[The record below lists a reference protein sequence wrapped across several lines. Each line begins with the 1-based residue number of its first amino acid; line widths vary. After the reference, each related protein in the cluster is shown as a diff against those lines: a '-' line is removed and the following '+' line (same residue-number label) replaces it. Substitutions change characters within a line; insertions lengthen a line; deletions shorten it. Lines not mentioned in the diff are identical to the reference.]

1 MSMRRVEDFKINKK
15 TSVDD
20 LAKRFRN
27 CAFNARRLGEATDI
41 MEEMIK
47 DKKCVKFLGLSGAM
61 VPAGM
66 RKIIVEMIRNKWV
79 NIIVSTGANMTH
91 DLASCFGEKYVHCE
105 PSKINDLELNKK
117 GFDRIY
123 DVISPVKTMATM
135 ERNIQKILEEIGEGE
150 YSTFE
155 LMSEIGKRI
164 KDKESIVR
172 NAYEK
177 NVKIIIPAFVDSILG
192 IQVWMYAQDHKF
204 RINEMKDL
212 GYLIDLNFDLKR
224 EGRSTGALVL
234 RGGVPKNFIFQSVL
248 LADKPHKYLVQIVT
262 QGPEY
267 GDLTG
272 ATLEEAI
279 SWGKADEKSKLC
291 TLYCDPTIALPIIVS
306 ALKERL

>member
-1 MSMRRVEDFKINKK
+1 MREVKHFEPRKQ
-15 TSVDD
+15 TVDE
-20 LAKRFRN
+20 LAKQFKS
-27 CAFNARRLGEATDI
+27 CAFNSRRLGEAVDV

-66 RKIIVEMIRNKWV
+66 RKIIVEMIRNHWV
-79 NIIVSTGANMTH
+79 DIIVSTGANITH
-91 DLASCFGEKYVHCE
+91 DIASCFGEKYVHCE
-105 PSKINDLELNKK
+105 PSEVDDVELRKK

-135 ERNIQKILEEIGEGE
+135 EKNVQKILKEIGEGE

-155 LMSEIGKRI
+155 LMAEIGKRI
-164 KDKESIVR
+164 KDKNSIVR
-172 NAYEK
+172 NAYE
-177 NVKIIIPAFVDSILG
+177 NDVKIIVPAFVDSILG
-192 IQVWMYAQDHKF
+192 IQVWMYSQDHHL

-212 GYLIDLNFDLKR
+212 GYLINLNFDLKR
-224 EGRSTGALVL
+224 EKRNTGALIL

-248 LADKPHKYLVQIVT
+248 VADKPHKYLVQIAT

-279 SWGKADEKSKLC
+279 SWGKADKNSRLC
-291 TLYCDPTIALPIIVS
+291 TVYCDPTIALPIIMS

>member
-1 MSMRRVEDFKINKK
+1 MREVKHFEPREQ
-15 TSVDD
+15 TVDE
-20 LAKRFRN
+20 LAKQFKT
-27 CAFNARRLGEATDI
+27 CAFNSRRLGEAVDV

-66 RKIIVEMIRNKWV
+66 RKIIVEMIRNHWID
-79 NIIVSTGANMTH
+79 IIVSTGANITH
-91 DLASCFGEKYVHCE
+91 DIASCFGEEYVHCE
-105 PSKINDLELNKK
+105 PSEVDDVELRKK

-135 ERNIQKILEEIGEGE
+135 EKNVQKILKEIGEGE

-155 LMSEIGKRI
+155 LMTEIGKRI
-164 KDKESIVR
+164 KDKNSIVR
-172 NAYEK
+172 NAYE
-177 NVKIIIPAFVDSILG
+177 NDVKIIIPAFVDSILG
-192 IQVWMYAQDHKF
+192 IQVWMFAQDHNL

-212 GYLIDLNFDLKR
+212 GYLINLNFDLKR
-224 EGRSTGALVL
+224 EKRNTGALIL

-248 LADKPHKYLVQIVT
+248 VADKPHKYLVQIAT

-279 SWGKADEKSKLC
+279 SWGKADKNSRLC
-291 TLYCDPTIALPIIVS
+291 TVYCDPTIALPIIMS

>member
-1 MSMRRVEDFKINKK
+1 MKEVKHFNPKK
-15 TSVDD
+15 QTVNE
-20 LAKRFRN
+20 LAKQFKN
-27 CAFNARRLGEATDI
+27 CAFNARRVGEAVDI
-41 MEEMIK
+41 IEEMIK

-66 RKIIVEMIRNKWV
+66 RKIIVGMIKNKWV
-79 NIIVSTGANMTH
+79 DIIVSTGANITH
-91 DLASCFGEKYVHCE
+91 DIACSFGEKYIQCDVA
-105 PSKINDLELNKK
+105 KVDDLDLRKK

-123 DVISPVKTMATM
+123 DVISPTKTMATM
-135 ERNIQKILEEIGEGE
+135 EKNIQRILKEIKGGE

-155 LMSEIGKRI
+155 LMAEIGKRI
-164 KDKESIVR
+164 DDKGSIVR

-192 IQVWMYAQDHKF
+192 IQVWMYSQDHNLKV
-204 RINEMKDL
+204 NSMKDL
-212 GYLIDLNFDLKR
+212 DYLVNLNFDLKR
-224 EGRSTGALVL
+224 DGKNTGALIL

-248 LADKPHKYLVQIVT
+248 VADKPHRYLVQIAT

-291 TLYCDPTIALPIIVS
+291 TVYCDPTIALPIIFS
-306 ALKERL
+306 ALVERLK

>member
-1 MSMRRVEDFKINKK
+1 MKDVKDFEPRKQTMSELARQFK
-15 TSVDD
+15 S
-20 LAKRFRN
+20 
-27 CAFNARRLGEATDI
+27 CAFNARRLGEAVDI
-41 MEEMIK
+41 MEEMAK

-66 RKIIVEMIRNKWV
+66 RKTIVEMIKNGWV
-79 NIIVSTGANMTH
+79 DIIVSTGANMTH
-91 DLASCFGEKYVHCE
+91 DIARSFGEKYIHCE
-105 PSKINDLELNKK
+105 PEKVDDAELRRK

-123 DVISPVKTMATM
+123 DVISPVKTMSTM
-135 ERNIQKILEEIGEGE
+135 EKNIQKILKQMEEGE

-155 LMSEIGKRI
+155 LMAEIGKRI
-164 KDKESIVR
+164 KDKDSIVR
-172 NAYEK
+172 NAYERG
-177 NVKIIIPAFVDSILG
+177 VKIIIPAFVDSILG
-192 IQVWMYAQDHKF
+192 IQVWMFSQDHKL

-212 GYLIDLNFDLKR
+212 DYLINLNFDLK
-224 EGRSTGALVL
+224 GQKKNTGALIL

-248 LADKPHKYLVQIVT
+248 VADKPHKYLVQIAT

-279 SWGKADEKSKLC
+279 SWGKADKNSRLC
-291 TLYCDPTIALPIIVS
+291 TVYCDPTIALPIIVS